1 MNMKYLETLPD
12 DLKHYVL
19 QFIPNT
25 FTRFVNKSYSL
36 IHKEYIKSMLREC
49 PNNLI
54 RSIIRQD
61 DNICLKIAIKL
72 NYLKWNRTKKFKYK
86 GNKFPN
92 FYYYVRFLCG
102 FYNANK
108 CKETMIEFEKK
119 QHIFEMTRYENNKK
133 YKKSWF
139 K

>member
-1 MNMKYLETLPD
+1 MKYLETLPD
-12 DLKHYVL
+12 DLKHYIE

-25 FTRFVNKSYSL
+25 FMRFINKSYSQ
-36 IHKEYIKSMLREC
+36 IYNEYINTILRDC

-61 DNICLKIAIKL
+61 DSISLKTAIKL
-72 NYLKWNRTKKFKYK
+72 NYLKWNKNKKFKYK
-86 GNKFPN
+86 THKFPN

-108 CKETMIEFEKK
+108 CKEIMIEFEKK
-119 QHIFEMTRYENNKK
+119 QYIFEITRSKKNKK